1 MYFIK
6 IKKFLKKILIS
17 ESKESYRQVFA
28 SLKDAKKFSS
38 QLSDYVIEVNDL
50 KRASKYLEN
59 INFSDVDRN
68 IILPILLSIIN
79 KKDYTILDV
88 GGGNPPIYESIKK
101 ITKADVKSFILETD
115 KFVEE
120 INNKIPN
127 SKSNFIKYITSLDE
141 IKIQNINIVYFGS
154 SLQYIKKYKD
164 FLYEIFTI
172 KPEYIVITDTV
183 FTKKNYDF
191 YVLQNNMEDSLFPCL
206 FFSEI
211 SFLDYMYNHGYDCI
225 FNFDNPSINKHKTLN
240 QDQYDFKHL
249 IFRKIY

>member
-1 MYFIK
+1 MYFTK

-17 ESKESYRQVFA
+17 ERRESYVQEFT
-28 SLKDAKKFSS
+28 SLKDAKKFST
-38 QLSDYVIEVNDL
+38 QVSDYILEVNDL
-50 KRASKYLEN
+50 KRASKYVEN

-68 IILPILLSIIN
+68 IILPILLSILN

-101 ITKADVKSFILETD
+101 ISKADVKSFILETD

-127 SKSNFIKYITSLDE
+127 SKSNFIKYIASLDA
-141 IKIQNINIVYFGS
+141 IKMQNINIVYFGS

-164 FLYEIFTI
+164 FLYKIFTI
-172 KPEYIVITDTV
+172 KPEYIIITDTV
-183 FTKKNYDF
+183 FTKLDYDF
-191 YVLQNNMEDSLFPCL
+191 YVLQNNMKDSLFPCL

-211 SFLDYMYNHGYDCI
+211 SFLDFMYNHGYNCI
-225 FNFDNPSINKHKTLN
+225 FNFDNPSIHMHKTLN
-240 QDQYDFKHL
+240 RDQYDFKHL
-249 IFRKIY
+249 IFRKI